1 MALEESGN
9 FFLRNS
15 FHEDGN
21 YLWFSCG
28 AIGSGHGHANL
39 LHFDLNYQGEDFL
52 IDSGRYTYVEEN
64 PVRVELKNCYAHNTT
79 IVDNEMFSKFK
90 GAWGIVE
97 AALPLNNYYKF
108 NKNFDYVEG
117 AHLGYLNLLNPVIPM
132 RKIFY
137 LKPELWI
144 IVDQFNTS
152 GEHKYSQFF
161 NLDDKITPTIE
172 NNSVTL
178 QGKNT
183 LFMKWSDKLDIDIKD
198 IQISKEYNKL
208 QPSKRITTNFLNSG
222 ATTIMTVISPKDF
235 KIEKIEVR
243 RGNNDLVNENEAKAI
258 KISLDNDEIIFFNST
273 KEINN
278 QKKTYKLNDT
288 LFYGKTAFFLNGK
301 LRVLKY

>member
-1 MALEESGN
+1 MIRL
-9 FFLRNS
+9 
-15 FHEDGN
+15 
-21 YLWFSCG
+21 
-28 AIGSGHGHANL
+28 
-39 LHFDLNYQGEDFL
+39 
-52 IDSGRYTYVEEN
+52 
-64 PVRVELKNCYAHNTT
+64 
-79 IVDNEMFSKFK
+79 
-90 GAWGIVE
+90 
-97 AALPLNNYYKF
+97 
-108 NKNFDYVEG
+108 
-117 AHLGYLNLLNPVIPM
+117 
-132 RKIFY
+132 
-137 LKPELWI
+137 
-144 IVDQFNTS
+144 
-152 GEHKYSQFF
+152 
-161 NLDDKITPTIE
+161 PTIE

-222 ATTIMTVISPKDF
+222 ATTIITVISPKDF
-235 KIEKIEVR
+235 ELEKIQVR
-243 RGNNDLVNENEAKAI
+243 RGNDDLVEENESKAI